1 MLLKKLK
8 MIWNI
13 LRGKPVMYRINI
25 SNGQVLIGDRDHAII
40 YECYWRNEGP
50 TFILYDKSEVES

>member
-1 MLLKKLK
+1 
-8 MIWNI
+8 
-13 LRGKPVMYRINI
+13 MYRINI